1 MMNFLEASVA
11 EFFIQVTERNPY
23 LLECAPDQYKTQ
35 ELCERAVLEW
45 SFTWLKCVPDQC
57 KTRENDE
64 RAVLKLPFT
73 LERVLDQYK
82 TQ

>member
-23 LLECAPDQYKTQ
+23 LLECAPDQYETQ

-45 SFTWLKCVPDQC
+45 SFT
-57 KTRENDE
+57 
-64 RAVLKLPFT
+64 
-73 LERVLDQYK
+73 
-82 TQ
+82 